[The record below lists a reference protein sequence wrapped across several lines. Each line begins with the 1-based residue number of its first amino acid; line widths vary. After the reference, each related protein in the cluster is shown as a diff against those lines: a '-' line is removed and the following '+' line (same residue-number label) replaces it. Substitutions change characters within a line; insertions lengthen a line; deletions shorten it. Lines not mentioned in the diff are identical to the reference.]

1 MAVFVGFAVRLW
13 FAPRRFGLVGLVGLV
28 GPVRFVGLVSVGL
41 VRLVGLVS
49 VGLLGLDARGRA
61 PLQRATPRGKVVGAS
76 SRSRG
81 GVGARAAGGWA
92 LRLLGEGLSQ
102 GGLGR
107 EGQRGDCEDRDE
119 DAGAVH
125 GDDVVCV
132 RAGTVRVRLV
142 VMTGRRARGA
152 FVWLST
158 LREPLLCVSSFH
170 RLRGAPFAV
179 SERGVEPSCIPRRRA
194 TLESVKCPR
203 FCACSGHV
211 D

>member
-1 MAVFVGFAVRLW
+1 MGPVR
-13 FAPRRFGLVGLVGLV
+13 LVGLVSVRLRGLLRSP
-28 GPVRFVGLVSVGL
+28 GFSGLVSVGL
-41 VRLVGLVS
+41 LGLVS

-132 RAGTVRVRLV
+132 RAGKGRVRLAV
-142 VMTGRRARGA
+142 VTVGVGRAVRLCGSPLFESRFCVCPPFTVSEALHLPSPREGSSRRAFLGGRQR
-152 FVWLST
+152 W
-158 LREPLLCVSSFH
+158 
-170 RLRGAPFAV
+170 
-179 SERGVEPSCIPRRRA
+179 RA
-194 TLESVKCPR
+194 
-203 FCACSGHV
+203 
-211 D
+211 